1 MKKLSEKLLT
11 CSMGVRMTILY
22 GFLGSAVFLL
32 LLGYF
37 SYDILF
43 LLGIL
48 TLFLMLFYSLLAF
61 RCPECNAYLGER
73 MTGYSHCPKCGK
85 RIEKS

>member
-1 MKKLSEKLLT
+1 MKKLKEKLLG
-11 CSMGVRMTILY
+11 CSMQLRQIILY
-22 GFLGSAVFLL
+22 VLLAAGVFLM

-48 TLFLMLFYSLLAF
+48 TLFLMLLYSVLAF
-61 RCPECNAYLGER
+61 RCPHCDAYLGER
-73 MTGYSHCPKCGK
+73 MIGYSHCPKCGK
-85 RIEKS
+85 RIEK